1 MAGLALAPVDAVPL
15 QAPAA
20 VVAGLLCAIVG
31 RAAVR
36 AAGRSAVGA
45 AGRGR
50 PGRAGGVP
58 PRVTVGLAVVLAAL
72 AGLLAGL
79 PSGTAALGA
88 CVATLEAGAAAVAV
102 GTLADAV
109 PERRPGRDAGLV
121 RVSIR
126 DAHIVSGGRICRLG
140 AVRAF
145 VRPGAG
151 QEAGAAVLARGTW
164 RTAGGTNPEAGRAR
178 LPRPPGTLGW
188 IGGATLEPLEVPAHA
203 VGPRGPGRW
212 IIEWRAGLLARLDA
226 RLAPE
231 HRAIGKA
238 LLLADRSTLDP
249 ATREAFVGAGIIHLL
264 AISGLHVGLIGASL
278 SWLIGLRVP
287 GPRRLLYAACCTSAY
302 VCLIGAPPSAV
313 RAALMFWG
321 WALAFRRARPARL
334 SDLAALAATLA
345 ILADPLIVTDPGF
358 QLSFA
363 GFTGVVLGG
372 RAPFPPWLSSRHL
385 RGIGRALAV
394 SCGAFLVT
402 APIAAFHFDR
412 IVIASIPASVVAGG
426 VVSLA
431 LPALALTLI
440 LPWGLWTLFAGAAD
454 VALALLA
461 AIADFFAGLPLSW
474 VGPGLGPRA
483 WAVAAALVALV
494 LDRTRA
500 RRGLGVV
507 SVGAVLALTVAWPPL
522 RAGLDRGTALVCT
535 LAVGQGDAA
544 VVRTGAGR
552 WLVFDAGPGAAFR
565 TAGTASGPPLIA
577 DAGSR
582 VVVPF
587 LRGKGAR
594 TVELLAI
601 SHPHLDH
608 YGGAGAVFEALRVRR
623 VLDPGVPEPSSLYL
637 AFLERLQM
645 EGASWHAPRAG
656 DRLRIDDVE
665 LEFLWPEGPAG
676 SDANEGSLSFRLTVG
691 GFRYVNTGDAGVDVE
706 REILEHL
713 APFRPEADLLKLG
726 HHGSRTSTS
735 LAWLEATQPDIA
747 VISAGSGNRY
757 GHPHAVTLARLDS
770 ARVPQV
776 WRTDLD
782 GPLCV
787 EIDARGWRIADAP

>member
-1 MAGLALAPVDAVPL
+1 M
-15 QAPAA
+15 
-20 VVAGLLCAIVG
+20 
-31 RAAVR
+31 
-36 AAGRSAVGA
+36 
-45 AGRGR
+45 
-50 PGRAGGVP
+50 
-58 PRVTVGLAVVLAAL
+58 
-72 AGLLAGL
+72 
-79 PSGTAALGA
+79 
-88 CVATLEAGAAAVAV
+88 
-102 GTLADAV
+102 
-109 PERRPGRDAGLV
+109 
-121 RVSIR
+121 
-126 DAHIVSGGRICRLG
+126 
-140 AVRAF
+140 
-145 VRPGAG
+145 
-151 QEAGAAVLARGTW
+151 
-164 RTAGGTNPEAGRAR
+164 
-178 LPRPPGTLGW
+178 GW
-188 IGGATLEPLEVPAHA
+188 IGGATLEPLEVPANA
-203 VGPRGPGRW
+203 VGPRGLGRR

-278 SWLIGLRVP
+278 SWLIGLRVR
-287 GPRRLLYAACCTSAY
+287 GPRRLLYAAACTSAY

-321 WALAFRRARPARL
+321 WALAFRRARPARI

-363 GFTGVVLGG
+363 GFTGVVFGG
-372 RAPFPPWLSSRHL
+372 RVPLPRWLSTRRL

-412 IVIASIPASVVAGG
+412 IVIASIPASVVAGA
-426 VVSLA
+426 VVGLA
-431 LPALALTLI
+431 LPALALTLV
-440 LPWGLWTLFAGAAD
+440 LPWGLWVLFAGAAD
-454 VALALLA
+454 VALGCLA
-461 AIADFFAGLPLSW
+461 AIASFFAGLPLSW
-474 VGPGLGPRA
+474 AGPGLGPRA
-483 WAVAAALVALV
+483 WAVAAALVALA

-500 RRGLGVV
+500 RAASASSRSGRAGI
-507 SVGAVLALTVAWPPL
+507 TVAWPL
-522 RAGLDRGTALVCT
+522 VRAGLERGTALVCT
-535 LAVGQGDAA
+535 LAVGQGAA

-552 WLVFDAGPGAAFR
+552 WLVFDAGPGSAFR
-565 TAGTASGPPLIA
+565 TAGTAPGPPMA

-587 LRGKGAR
+587 LRRMGAR
-594 TVELLAI
+594 TVELFAI

-608 YGGAGAVFEALRVRR
+608 YGGAAAVFEALRVRR
-623 VLDPGVPEPSSLYL
+623 VLDPGVPEPSSSYL

-645 EGASWHAPRAG
+645 EGATWHAPRAG

-665 LEFLWPEGPAG
+665 LEILWPEGPAG

-691 GFRYVNTGDAGVDVE
+691 GFRYVNTGDAGVEVE

-713 APFRPEADLLKLG
+713 APLRPETDLLKLG
-726 HHGSRTSTS
+726 HHGSRTSS
-735 LAWLEATQPDIA
+735 SVEWLKATQPEIA
-747 VISAGSGNRY
+747 VISAGTRNRY

-770 ARVPQV
+770 ARVPRV
-776 WRTDLD
+776 WRTDLQ

-787 EIDARGWRIADAP
+787 EVDARGWRIADAP

>member
-1 MAGLALAPVDAVPL
+1 MAGLALAPADTVALHPPT
-15 QAPAA
+15 AIA
-20 VVAGLLCAIVG
+20 AGLLCVLAG
-31 RAAVR
+31 RAAFR
-36 AAGRSAVGA
+36 ADGRAS
-45 AGRGR
+45 
-50 PGRAGGVP
+50 PGRLVGVP
-58 PRVTVGLAVVLAAL
+58 PCARVGLSLALAGL

-79 PSGTAALGA
+79 PSGTAARGA
-88 CVATLEAGAAAVAV
+88 CVAKLEVDAPVAAV
-102 GTLADAV
+102 GTLGDAV
-109 PERRPGRDAGLV
+109 PARRPGRGGGPV

-126 DAHIVSGGRICRLG
+126 DARIVSGGRICRLG

-151 QEAGAAVLARGTW
+151 REAGAAVLARGTW
-164 RTAGGTNPEAGRAR
+164 RTVGGTDPDAGRKR
-178 LPRPPGTLGW
+178 LPRPPATLGW
-188 IGGATLEPLEVPAHA
+188 IGGATLEPLDVPANA

-226 RLAPE
+226 RLAPG

-278 SWLIGLRVP
+278 SWLIGLRVR
-287 GPRRLLYAACCTSAY
+287 GPRRLLYAAGCTSAY

-321 WALAFRRARPARL
+321 WALAFRRARPARIG
-334 SDLAALAATLA
+334 DLAALAALLA
-345 ILADPLIVTDPGF
+345 ILADPLIVTDVGF

-372 RAPFPPWLSSRHL
+372 RVSLPRPLSSRRL

-440 LPWGLWTLFAGAAD
+440 LPWDLWILFAGAAD
-454 VALALLA
+454 TALACLA
-461 AIADFFAGLPLSW
+461 AIAAFFAELPLSW
-474 VGPGLGPRA
+474 TGPGLGPRA
-483 WAVAAALVALV
+483 WAVAGALIALA

-500 RRGLGVV
+500 RRGLGLL
-507 SVGAVLALTVAWPPL
+507 SVGAVFALTLVWPL
-522 RAGLDRGTALVCT
+522 VRAGLDRGTALVCT

-552 WLVFDAGPGAAFR
+552 WLVFDAGPGSAFAA
-565 TAGTASGPPLIA
+565 AGTAPGPPMA

-587 LRGKGAR
+587 LHGRGAR

-608 YGGAGAVFEALRVRR
+608 YGGTAAVFEALRVRR
-623 VLDPGVPEPSSLYL
+623 VFDPGVPEPSSSYL
-637 AFLERLQM
+637 AFLERLQE

-665 LEFLWPEGPAG
+665 LEILWPDGPAG
-676 SDANEGSLSFRLTVG
+676 SDANESSLSFRLTVG

-706 REILEHL
+706 RDILEHL
-713 APFRPEADLLKLG
+713 APRRPEADLLKLG
-726 HHGSRTSTS
+726 HHGSRTSS
-735 LAWLEATQPDIA
+735 SVAWLEATRPDIA
-747 VISAGSGNRY
+747 VISAGRGNRY

-770 ARVPQV
+770 ARVPRV

-782 GPLCV
+782 GPLCIEV
-787 EIDARGWRIADAP
+787 DARGWRIAHAP

>member
-1 MAGLALAPVDAVPL
+1 MVGLAIARTEPLAL
-15 QAPAA
+15 HAPAA
-20 VVAGLLCAIVG
+20 IGAGLLCVFAG
-31 RAAVR
+31 RATLR
-36 AAGRSAVGA
+36 AADRARRRGGA
-45 AGRGR
+45 RVSNRGV
-50 PGRAGGVP
+50 A
-58 PRVTVGLAVVLAAL
+58 GLAAALAAL

-79 PSGTAALGA
+79 PSGTAALRA
-88 CVATLEAGAAAVAV
+88 CVTSFEVDAPVVVAGTV
-102 GTLADAV
+102 GDAV
-109 PERRPGRDAGLV
+109 PEREAGTDAGLV

-126 DAHIVSGGRICRLG
+126 DVHMVSGGRICRLG

-151 QEAGAAVLARGTW
+151 HEAGAAVLARGTW
-164 RTAGGTNPEAGRAR
+164 RTAGGTDRTAGRPR
-178 LPRPPGTLGW
+178 LPRPPETLGW
-188 IGGATLEPLEVPAHA
+188 IGGATLEPLGVPANA
-203 VGPRGPGRW
+203 VGPRGLHRW

-278 SWLIGLRVP
+278 SWLIGLRVR
-287 GPRRLLYAACCTSAY
+287 GPRRLLYAAACTSAY
-302 VCLIGAPPSAV
+302 VLLIGAPPSAV

-321 WALAFRRARPARL
+321 WAFAFRRARPARV

-372 RAPFPPWLSSRHL
+372 RMTLPRWLSSRRL

-412 IVIASIPASVVAGG
+412 IVVASIPASVVAGA
-426 VVSLA
+426 VVGLA

-440 LPWGLWTLFAGAAD
+440 LPWGLWVLFAGAAEL
-454 VALALLA
+454 ALASLA
-461 AIADFFAGLPLSW
+461 MIASFFAGLPLSW
-474 VGPGLGPRA
+474 AGPGLGPRA
-483 WAVAAALVALV
+483 WAIAAAAGVLA
-494 LDRTRA
+494 LDRTRL
-500 RRGLGVV
+500 RRGLGVL
-507 SVGAVLALTVAWPPL
+507 SIGAVLAVTIAWPLL

-552 WLVFDAGPGAAFR
+552 WLVFDAGPGSAFR
-565 TAGTASGPPLIA
+565 TAGTASGPPPMA

-587 LRGKGAR
+587 LRAMGVR

-608 YGGAGAVFEALRVRR
+608 YGAAAAVFDALRVRR
-623 VLDPGVPEPSSLYL
+623 VLDPGVPEPSASYL
-637 AFLERLQM
+637 AFLERLQV

-665 LEFLWPEGPAG
+665 LEILWPDGPAG
-676 SDANEGSLSFRLTVG
+676 SDANEGSLSFRLAVG
-691 GFRYVNTGDAGVDVE
+691 DFRYVNTGDAGVEVE
-706 REILEHL
+706 HEILAHL
-713 APFRPEADLLKLG
+713 SPLRPETDVLKLG
-726 HHGSRTSTS
+726 HHGSRTSSS
-735 LAWLEATQPDIA
+735 LQWLEATKPDIA
-747 VISAGSGNRY
+747 VISAGIRNRY

-770 ARVPQV
+770 ARVPRV
-776 WRTDLD
+776 WRTDLE

-787 EIDARGWRIADAP
+787 EIDAYGWRITDAP

>member
-1 MAGLALAPVDAVPL
+1 MAGLALARADAVAFH
-15 QAPAA
+15 APAA
-20 VVAGLLCAIVG
+20 IAAGLLCVIVG
-31 RAAVR
+31 RAVLR
-36 AAGRSAVGA
+36 AARRA
-45 AGRGR
+45 R
-50 PGRAGGVP
+50 PGRAGGISP
-58 PRVTVGLAVVLAAL
+58 HATVGFSVVLAAL

-79 PSGTAALGA
+79 PSGTAALRA
-88 CVATLEAGAAAVAV
+88 CVVTLEAGAPVAAV
-102 GTLADAV
+102 GTLADAA
-109 PERRPGRDAGLV
+109 PERRAVRDAGPV

-126 DAHIVSGGRICRLG
+126 DVHIVSGGRICRLG

-145 VRPGAG
+145 LRPGAAH
-151 QEAGAAVLARGTW
+151 EAGTAVLARGTW
-164 RTAGGTNPEAGRAR
+164 RTAGGTNPEAARPR
-178 LPRPPGTLGW
+178 LPRPPATMGW
-188 IGGATLEPLEVPAHA
+188 IGGATLEPLDVSANA
-203 VGPRGPGRW
+203 VGPRGLGRW

-278 SWLIGLRVP
+278 SWLIGLRVR
-287 GPRRLLYAACCTSAY
+287 GPRRLLYAAACTSAY

-321 WALAFRRARPARL
+321 WALAFRRARPARI

-363 GFTGVVLGG
+363 GFTGVVFGG
-372 RAPFPPWLSSRHL
+372 RVPLPRWLSARRL

-412 IVIASIPASVVAGG
+412 IVIASIPASVVAGA
-426 VVSLA
+426 VVGLA
-431 LPALALTLI
+431 LPALALTLV
-440 LPWGLWTLFAGAAD
+440 LPWGLWVLFAGAAD
-454 VALALLA
+454 VALGCLA
-461 AIADFFAGLPLSW
+461 AIASFFAGLPLSW
-474 VGPGLGPRA
+474 AGPGLGPRA
-483 WAVAAALVALV
+483 WAVAAALVALA

-500 RRGLGVV
+500 RRGLGVL
-507 SVGAVLALTVAWPPL
+507 SVGAVLALTVAWPL
-522 RAGLDRGTALVCT
+522 VRAGLERGTALVCT

-552 WLVFDAGPGAAFR
+552 WLVFDAGPGSAFR
-565 TAGTASGPPLIA
+565 TAGTASGPPMA
-577 DAGSR
+577 DAGGR

-587 LRGKGAR
+587 LRRMGAR
-594 TVELLAI
+594 TVELFAI

-608 YGGAGAVFEALRVRR
+608 YGGAAAVFEALRVRR
-623 VLDPGVPEPSSLYL
+623 VLDPGVPEPSSSYL

-645 EGASWHAPRAG
+645 ESATWHAPRAG

-665 LEFLWPEGPAG
+665 LEILWPEGPAG

-691 GFRYVNTGDAGVDVE
+691 GFRYVNTGDAGVEVE

-713 APFRPEADLLKLG
+713 APLRPETDLLKLG
-726 HHGSRTSTS
+726 HHGSRTSS
-735 LAWLEATQPDIA
+735 SVEWLKATQPEIA
-747 VISAGSGNRY
+747 VISAGTGNRY

-770 ARVPQV
+770 ARVPRV
-776 WRTDLD
+776 WRTDLQ

-787 EIDARGWRIADAP
+787 EVDARGWRIADAP

>member
-1 MAGLALAPVDAVPL
+1 M
-15 QAPAA
+15 
-20 VVAGLLCAIVG
+20 
-31 RAAVR
+31 R
-36 AAGRSAVGA
+36 
-45 AGRGR
+45 
-50 PGRAGGVP
+50 
-58 PRVTVGLAVVLAAL
+58 
-72 AGLLAGL
+72 
-79 PSGTAALGA
+79 
-88 CVATLEAGAAAVAV
+88 
-102 GTLADAV
+102 
-109 PERRPGRDAGLV
+109 
-121 RVSIR
+121 
-126 DAHIVSGGRICRLG
+126 
-140 AVRAF
+140 
-145 VRPGAG
+145 
-151 QEAGAAVLARGTW
+151 
-164 RTAGGTNPEAGRAR
+164 
-178 LPRPPGTLGW
+178 
-188 IGGATLEPLEVPAHA
+188 
-203 VGPRGPGRW
+203 
-212 IIEWRAGLLARLDA
+212 
-226 RLAPE
+226 
-231 HRAIGKA
+231 
-238 LLLADRSTLDP
+238 
-249 ATREAFVGAGIIHLL
+249 
-264 AISGLHVGLIGASL
+264 
-278 SWLIGLRVP
+278 
-287 GPRRLLYAACCTSAY
+287 GPRRLLYAAACTSAY

-321 WALAFRRARPARL
+321 WALAFRRARPARIG
-334 SDLAALAATLA
+334 DLAALAAMCA
-345 ILADPLIVTDPGF
+345 ILADPLIVTDVGF

-372 RAPFPPWLSSRHL
+372 RAPLPHPLSSRRL
-385 RGIGRALAV
+385 RGIARALAV

-440 LPWGLWTLFAGAAD
+440 LPWDLWMLFAGAAD
-454 VALALLA
+454 TALACLA

-474 VGPGLGPRA
+474 SGPGLGPRA
-483 WAVAAALVALV
+483 WAVAAALVALA

-500 RRGLGVV
+500 RRGLGLL
-507 SVGAVLALTVAWPPL
+507 SIGAVLALTVAWPL
-522 RAGLDRGTALVCT
+522 VRAGLDRGTALVCT

-587 LRGKGAR
+587 LRGRGAR
-594 TVELLAI
+594 TVELLVI

-608 YGGAGAVFEALRVRR
+608 YGGAAAVFEALRVRR
-623 VLDPGVPEPSSLYL
+623 VLDPGVPEPSASYL
-637 AFLERLQM
+637 AFLERLQV

-665 LEFLWPEGPAG
+665 LEILWPDGPAG

-713 APFRPEADLLKLG
+713 APLRPEADLLKLG
-726 HHGSRTSTS
+726 HHGSRTSS
-735 LAWLEATQPDIA
+735 SVEWLEATEPEIA
-747 VISAGSGNRY
+747 VISSGVGNRY

-782 GPLCV
+782 GPLCI

>member
-1 MAGLALAPVDAVPL
+1 MGF
-15 QAPAA
+15 
-20 VVAGLLCAIVG
+20 
-31 RAAVR
+31 
-36 AAGRSAVGA
+36 S
-45 AGRGR
+45 
-50 PGRAGGVP
+50 
-58 PRVTVGLAVVLAAL
+58 VVLAAL

-79 PSGTAALGA
+79 PSGTAALRA
-88 CVATLEAGAAAVAV
+88 CVATLEAGAPVAVV
-102 GTLADAV
+102 GTLADAA
-109 PERRPGRDAGLV
+109 PERRAGRDAGPV

-126 DAHIVSGGRICRLG
+126 DVHIVSGGRICRLG

-145 VRPGAG
+145 LRSGAAH
-151 QEAGAAVLARGTW
+151 EAGTAVLARGTW
-164 RTAGGTNPEAGRAR
+164 RTAGGTKPEAARPR
-178 LPRPPGTLGW
+178 LPRPPATMGW
-188 IGGATLEPLEVPAHA
+188 IGGATLEPLEVPANA
-203 VGPRGPGRW
+203 VGPRGLGRR

-278 SWLIGLRVP
+278 SWLIGLRVR
-287 GPRRLLYAACCTSAY
+287 GPRRLLYAAACTSAY

-321 WALAFRRARPARL
+321 WALAFRRARPARI

-363 GFTGVVLGG
+363 GFTGVVFGG
-372 RAPFPPWLSSRHL
+372 RVPLPRWLSTRRL

-412 IVIASIPASVVAGG
+412 IVIASIPASVVAGA
-426 VVSLA
+426 VVGLA
-431 LPALALTLI
+431 LPALALTLV
-440 LPWGLWTLFAGAAD
+440 LPWGLWVLFAGAAD
-454 VALALLA
+454 VALGCLA
-461 AIADFFAGLPLSW
+461 AIASFFAGLPLSW
-474 VGPGLGPRA
+474 AGPGLGPRA
-483 WAVAAALVALV
+483 WAVAAALVALA

-500 RRGLGVV
+500 RRGLGVL
-507 SVGAVLALTVAWPPL
+507 SVGAVLALTVAWPL
-522 RAGLDRGTALVCT
+522 VRAGLERGTALVCT

-552 WLVFDAGPGAAFR
+552 WLVFDAGPGSAFR
-565 TAGTASGPPLIA
+565 TAGTAPGPPMA

-587 LRGKGAR
+587 LRRMGAR
-594 TVELLAI
+594 TVELFAI

-608 YGGAGAVFEALRVRR
+608 YGGAAAVFEALRVRR
-623 VLDPGVPEPSSLYL
+623 VLDPGVPEPSSSYL

-645 EGASWHAPRAG
+645 EGATWHAPRAG

-665 LEFLWPEGPAG
+665 LEILWPEGPAG

-691 GFRYVNTGDAGVDVE
+691 GFRYVNTGDAGVEVE

-713 APFRPEADLLKLG
+713 APLRPETDLLKLG
-726 HHGSRTSTS
+726 HHGSRTSS
-735 LAWLEATQPDIA
+735 SVEWLKATQPEIA
-747 VISAGSGNRY
+747 VISAGTRNRY

-770 ARVPQV
+770 ARVPRV
-776 WRTDLD
+776 WRTDLQ

-787 EIDARGWRIADAP
+787 EVDARGWRIADAP

>member
-1 MAGLALAPVDAVPL
+1 MAGLALAPADTVAFH
-15 QAPAA
+15 APAA
-20 VVAGLLCAIVG
+20 IAAGLVCVIVG
-31 RAAVR
+31 RAALRV
-36 AAGRSAVGA
+36 AGRARSA
-45 AGRGR
+45 
-50 PGRAGGVP
+50 RAGGVP
-58 PRVTVGLAVVLAAL
+58 PRATVGLSVALAAL

-79 PSGTAALGA
+79 PSGTAARGA
-88 CVATLEAGAAAVAV
+88 CVATLEVGAPVAAI
-102 GTLADAV
+102 GTLGDPV
-109 PERRPGRDAGLV
+109 PERQAGGGAGPV

-126 DAHIVSGGRICRLG
+126 DVHIVSGGRICRLD

-151 QEAGAAVLARGTW
+151 REAGAAVLARGTW
-164 RTAGGTNPEAGRAR
+164 RAAGGTNPGAGRPR
-178 LPRPPGTLGW
+178 LPRPPATVGW
-188 IGGATLEPLEVPAHA
+188 IGGATLEPPGVPANA
-203 VGPRGPGRW
+203 VGPRGLGRR

-278 SWLIGLRVP
+278 AWLIGLRVR
-287 GPRRLLYAACCTSAY
+287 GSRRLLYAACCTSAY

-334 SDLAALAATLA
+334 GDLAALAAMLA
-345 ILADPLIVTDPGF
+345 ILADPLIVTDVGF

-372 RAPFPPWLSSRHL
+372 RAPLPRLPSRHL

-440 LPWGLWTLFAGAAD
+440 LPWGLWVLFAGAAD
-454 VALALLA
+454 VALAGLA
-461 AIADFFAGLPLSW
+461 AIAAFFAGLPLSW
-474 VGPGLGPRA
+474 TGPGLSPRA
-483 WAVAAALVALV
+483 WAVAAALVALA
-494 LDRTRA
+494 LDRRRA
-500 RRGLGVV
+500 RRGLGVL
-507 SVGAVLALTVAWPPL
+507 SVGAVLALAFACPPL
-522 RAGLDRGTALVCT
+522 RAGLHRGTALVCT

-552 WLVFDAGPGAAFR
+552 WLVFDAGPGSAFG
-565 TAGTASGPPLIA
+565 TAGTASGPPMA

-608 YGGAGAVFEALRVRR
+608 YGGAAALFEALRVRR
-623 VLDPGVPEPSSLYL
+623 VLDPGVPEPSSSYL

-665 LEFLWPEGPAG
+665 LEILWPEGPAG

-691 GFRYVNTGDAGVDVE
+691 DFRYVNTGDAGIDVE
-706 REILEHL
+706 REILAGL
-713 APFRPEADLLKLG
+713 APLRPETDLLKLG

-735 LAWLEATQPDIA
+735 LEWLEATQPEIA
-747 VISAGSGNRY
+747 VISAGSGNRH
-757 GHPHAVTLARLDS
+757 GHPHTVTLARLDS
-770 ARVPQV
+770 ARVPRL
-776 WRTDLD
+776 WRTDLH

-787 EIDARGWRIADAP
+787 EIDASGWRIADAP